1 MKDVLAK
8 LDPKT
13 IYHLTKVKTDN
24 PDSRVMKDGDTVN
37 GQAVGVPC
45 GVDYN
50 DFKLVVGDLVTSPL
64 VDVQEKDG
72 VFTIQTKNSGYTLI
86 PLDDK

>member
-8 LDPKT
+8 LNPKT
-13 IYHLTKVKTDN
+13 IYRLTKVKTDN

-45 GVDYN
+45 GVD
-50 DFKLVVGDLVTSPL
+50 FKLVVGDVITSTL